1 VQAVNY
7 AWFSAGYALEMD
19 EKQKVQERDA
29 AALREQLEEAKAEL
43 AAAMQASEATLE
55 KARAELE
62 KARAELEKARAE
74 LESARRDAEAEVES
88 AKTAAVQQFLG
99 SEEYTRRVA
108 EQALAAYERGAEDMK
123 LVALQLNPR
132 LDAAK
137 LVLPLD

>member
-1 VQAVNY
+1 MAGVVVKVGSQVKNLKEGDEVYGHISEKVMEGPKQFGSLAEYTAV
-7 AWFSAGYALEMD
+7 E
-19 EKQKVQERDA
+19 EKLVARERDA

-43 AAAMQASEATLE
+43 AAAKRATDSEL
-55 KARAELE
+55 
-62 KARAELEKARAE
+62 
-74 LESARRDAEAEVES
+74 ES

-108 EQALAAYERGAEDMK
+108 EQALPAYLRGAEEMK
-123 LVALQLNPR
+123 RVVLRHYPR

>member
-7 AWFSAGYALEMD
+7 TWFSAGYALELD
-19 EKQKVQERDA
+19 EKQKVQERDT

-43 AAAMQASEATLE
+43 AAAKQASEATLE

-62 KARAELEKARAE
+62 KARAELE
-74 LESARRDAEAEVES
+74 SVRRDAEAEVES